1 MRARAYAFYADN
13 TDGGVKMGK
22 FILKRVGISLI
33 VILLISVFS
42 FSLVH
47 MLPGDPA
54 VLALGSEVTEAEI
67 QAFREQYHLNEPV
80 LKQYLIWA
88 GDMLRGNFG
97 RSITYRLPVSTCLAT
112 RLPATVAIG
121 LPALII
127 SSIVGILFGII
138 SAVNR
143 GKFIDKLLTFI
154 ETLGIGMPTFWL
166 GMIGILVLGLRFNIL
181 PLAGYTPPTENF
193 RQYVIKAIMPVTV
206 LSFTLLAS
214 VARQMRS
221 NMLEVINQD
230 FIRTARANGL
240 PQRSVIYKHALK
252 NSLIPV
258 ITTIGMQV
266 RVVVGGSLIVE
277 QLFNI
282 PGIGTLL
289 VSAVNTRDYMVMQGC
304 VFFIS
309 LFTVA
314 CNFVVDI
321 LYGFFDPRI
330 RKSWR

>member
-1 MRARAYAFYADN
+1 MRQ
-13 TDGGVKMGK
+13 
-22 FILKRVGISLI
+22 FILKRIGISLI
-33 VILLISVFS
+33 VVFLISIFS

-54 VLALGSEVTEAEI
+54 VLALGSEATQQQIDE
-67 QAFREQYHLNEPV
+67 FRDEFYLNEPV
-80 LKQYLIWA
+80 VKQYGIWVRNA
-88 GDMLRGNFG
+88 LEGDFG
-97 RSITYRLPVSTCLAT
+97 ISIAYKRPVIDCLAERLP
-112 RLPATVAIG
+112 RTVAIG

-127 SSIVGILFGII
+127 SSIFGILIGIV

-143 GKFIDKLLTFI
+143 GRALDKFLTFLVTI
-154 ETLGIGMPTFWL
+154 GIGTPPFWM
-166 GMIGILVLGLRFNIL
+166 GMIGILVFGLKLGLL
-181 PLAGYTPPTENF
+181 PLSGFVSPGQNF
-193 RQYVIKAIMPVTV
+193 SQYIFHSIMPITV

-214 VARQMRS
+214 VARQTRS

-240 PQRSVIYKHALK
+240 AERNVIYKHALK

-266 RVVVGGSLIVE
+266 RVIVGGSLIVE

-282 PGIGTLL
+282 AGIGTLL
-289 VSAVNTRDYMVMQGC
+289 VSAVSARDYMVIQGC
-304 VFFIS
+304 VFLIS

-314 CNFVVDI
+314 CNFVVDV
-321 LYGFFDPRI
+321 LYGLVDPRI

>member
-1 MRARAYAFYADN
+1 
-13 TDGGVKMGK
+13 
-22 FILKRVGISLI
+22 
-33 VILLISVFS
+33 
-42 FSLVH
+42 

-54 VLALGSEVTEAEI
+54 VLALGSEVTQQQI
-67 QAFREQYHLNEPV
+67 DDFREQYHLNEPIV
-80 LKQYLIWA
+80 KQYWIWITNA
-88 GDMLRGNFG
+88 LRGDFG
-97 RSITYRLPVSTCLAT
+97 VSIAYKRSVIDCLSERLPK
-112 RLPATVAIG
+112 TVAIG

-127 SSIVGILFGII
+127 SSVLGILIGIV

-143 GKFIDKLLTFI
+143 GKAADKFLTFLV
-154 ETLGIGMPTFWL
+154 TLGIGTPTFWL
-166 GMIGILVLGLRFNIL
+166 GMIGILVFGLKLGLL
-181 PLAGYTPPTENF
+181 PLSGFVAPSQNF
-193 RQYVIKAIMPVTV
+193 AQYVRYSIMPVTV

-214 VARQMRS
+214 VARQTRS

-240 PQRSVIYKHALK
+240 AERSVIYKHALK

-266 RVVVGGSLIVE
+266 RVIVGGSLIVE

-282 PGIGTLL
+282 AGIGTLL
-289 VSAVNTRDYMVMQGC
+289 VSAVSARDYMVIQGC
-304 VFFIS
+304 VFLIS

-314 CNFVVDI
+314 CNFIVDI
-321 LYGFFDPRI
+321 LYGLVDPRI